1 MFDLFK
7 ELSKPDPENERRR
20 LEYKS
25 VWHEIM
31 KEMNCFIIMQ

>member
-20 LEYKS
+20 LNL
-25 VWHEIM
+25 M
-31 KEMNCFIIMQ
+31 KRIQESMA